1 MSARPDLL
9 ALTEDALVSLTNRG
23 LYKRASKEIAG
34 GTGPSVVEDADAVRG
49 TFPDGIVCALP
60 PGGLEAADCGC
71 GASAACRHVV
81 AVVLAYQAAATDGTE
96 EFEQWSPAEFTDA
109 ELEALLGKR
118 NFATARRRLATGYLA
133 RVHPATATE
142 PVPWVELP
150 NCSVRFLVPHDLA
163 YARSDVRDTKEGIA
177 LAVWAWRA
185 WSARGGE
192 GEHRHFAVGG
202 EEEREVE
209 GTVDG
214 LSEGGSGAGFGFGAD
229 VGAGAAAEHD
239 GAEHDAAGAGAGAG
253 AAASG
258 AGADGANDADGAAVV
273 GSPAESGAG
282 AGSVGGAADLAG
294 AGVSVGGAGDLAG
307 GAGSVGGAGDLAGAG
322 GSVGSAGDVA
332 DGAGSAGGT
341 ADLAGGGDSAGGP
354 GGLGGSGG
362 ARAGSGVA
370 AAANPPRAAS
380 TRASSSIPES
390 LISAIDLAADIF
402 LTGVSNLAAGYTP
415 RLARVRRDLDSAN
428 LRWPLLATEELADQ
442 LTAHAD
448 RAARH
453 QQVLV
458 ADLLAELVARAR
470 VAGSAIGQPRS
481 RVLGTDE
488 AAEVALRRLRL
499 TALGCRVQAVGG
511 DRRAL
516 VFLAD
521 PAAGIVLT
529 LDGRYQDAAVGS
541 DLVGRRLAGSTV
553 GVLAGGNVVTETAH
567 RRADRRLR
575 LAVNRVARTTVSQSV
590 GAWGHLPGTLLA
602 RDLDALA
609 ADFDRLPPRLVR
621 PRVDAEDVR
630 VVEIDEVHHIGYEPG
645 SQRLTALVSGTAG
658 GTALIVSEYRSVAP
672 AALDALAEALTQEPR
687 YISATVRRG
696 RGGLVLTPVAV
707 VAENRVVVPDLASRD
722 GSQDLGDGSPPVPDP
737 LTAAIESAFEVLAEM
752 AHRGARHL
760 PPTYADRLE
769 TTARRLDS
777 AGLGRCAADVRELS
791 RMLGP
796 DPGRAAFEAWADAAI
811 RLITMGE
818 LR

>member
-1 MSARPDLL
+1 MRGRADLL

-23 LYKRASKEIAG
+23 LYKRAVKEIAA
-34 GTGPSVVEDADAVRG
+34 GTGPGVVEDADAVRG

-71 GASAACRHVV
+71 GASGPCRHVV

-118 NFATARRRLATGYLA
+118 NFATARRRLAAGYLA
-133 RVHPATATE
+133 RVHTATETE

-150 NCSVRFLVPHDLA
+150 NCSVRFLVPHELA

-185 WSARGGE
+185 WTARGEE
-192 GEHRHFAVGG
+192 GEDRHFAVGG
-202 EEEREVE
+202 EQERDPESPPAGSPADEPEV
-209 GTVDG
+209 T
-214 LSEGGSGAGFGFGAD
+214 AAAD
-229 VGAGAAAEHD
+229 PTAGAASTVA
-239 GAEHDAAGAGAGAG
+239 DAVGS
-253 AAASG
+253 SG
-258 AGADGANDADGAAVV
+258 AGAP
-273 GSPAESGAG
+273 SP
-282 AGSVGGAADLAG
+282 
-294 AGVSVGGAGDLAG
+294 
-307 GAGSVGGAGDLAGAG
+307 
-322 GSVGSAGDVA
+322 
-332 DGAGSAGGT
+332 
-341 ADLAGGGDSAGGP
+341 
-354 GGLGGSGG
+354 
-362 ARAGSGVA
+362 
-370 AAANPPRAAS
+370 
-380 TRASSSIPES
+380 IPES
-390 LISAIDLAADIF
+390 LASAVDLAADIF
-402 LTGVSNLAAGYTP
+402 LVGVSNLAAGFTP

-428 LRWPLLATEELADQ
+428 LRWPLLATEDLADQ

-470 VAGSAIGQPRS
+470 VAGSALGQPRS

-499 TALGCRVQAVGG
+499 TALGCRVQAVGE

-529 LDGRYQDAAVGS
+529 LDGRYQDAATGA
-541 DLVGRRLAGSTV
+541 DLAGRRLAGSTV

-575 LAVNRVARTTVSQSV
+575 LAVNRVARTTVSQSG
-590 GAWGHLPGTLLA
+590 GAWSHLPGSLLA
-602 RDLDALA
+602 GDLDALA
-609 ADFDRLPPRLVR
+609 AEFDRLPPRLVR

-630 VVEIDEVHHIGYEPG
+630 VVEIGGVEHVGYEPG
-645 SQRLTALVSGTAG
+645 SQQLVAVVTGTSGGSALV
-658 GTALIVSEYRSVAP
+658 VSEYRPVAP
-672 AALDALAEALTQEPR
+672 AALDALAQALTQEPR

-707 VAENRVVVPDLASRD
+707 VAGNRVVVPDLAS
-722 GSQDLGDGSPPVPDP
+722 GDGSAGLDDGAAPLPDR
-737 LTAAIESAFEVLAEM
+737 LTAAIEGAFAVLAEL

-760 PPTYADRLE
+760 PASFADRLE
-769 TTARRLDS
+769 STAGRLDS

-791 RMLGP
+791 RLLGP

-811 RLITMGE
+811 RLITTAE